1 MQGHGSQGDNPHQH
15 RDFGDLRVIP
25 RAQPRTVLVANA
37 KGGCGKTTLAT
48 NLAAWF
54 ATRDMA
60 TALMDFDPQASSA
73 HWLKLRPD
81 RAAPISGIAA
91 YGRTSSTETRSFR
104 NRLPRHV
111 ERVVVDSPAGL
122 TGTDL
127 YARISDADLVLVPI
141 LPSPIDIHSAAN
153 FIREIEIT
161 GALREQNKQL
171 LVIANRVRRNTVM
184 FSTLNK
190 FLAELGL
197 PRVTYTRDSQLYTR
211 TAAEGLGISDLRGAQ
226 VEEEKSHWN
235 RIGAWIEHQLQ
246 LRQQQRQQMLQR

>member
-1 MQGHGSQGDNPHQH
+1 MQGDGPRKH

-54 ATRDMA
+54 ASRDKA
-60 TALMDFDPQASSA
+60 TALMDFDPQGSSA
-73 HWLKLRPD
+73 HWLKLRPEQ
-81 RAAPISGIAA
+81 AVPLSGIAA
-91 YGRTSSTETRSFR
+91 YGRVSGNETRSFR

-127 YARISDADLVLVPI
+127 YTRISDSDLILVPI

-153 FIREIEIT
+153 FIREIEMT

-171 LVIANRVRRNTVM
+171 LVIANRVRRNTIM

-190 FLAELGL
+190 FLEELGL

-211 TAAEGLGISDLRGAQ
+211 AAAQGLGIPDLRGSQVAQ
-226 VEEEKSHWN
+226 EKTHWD
-235 RIGAWIEHQLQ
+235 RIGGWIEHQLA
-246 LRQQQRQQMLQR
+246 LRLQQRQQMLQR